1 MLPLSIFRYAKQNKN
16 TIVRYP
22 GENVLLMYCHHLAS
36 VVADQSFSNNQLDQM
51 VPNLIKILCGWSS
64 IFYTFPLV
72 VLYKVG
78 VLYVDWKSIAEQIL
92 TYYAMLYQIDKG
104 KLNKYILK
112 ASVDTVFCLTQY
124 YVLDI
129 CLVLLFIKCLICLSN
144 MWNLGILS
152 LLK

>member
-78 VLYVDWKSIAEQIL
+78 VLYVDWKSIAEQSFDIL
-92 TYYAMLYQIDKG
+92 
-104 KLNKYILK
+104 
-112 ASVDTVFCLTQY
+112 C
-124 YVLDI
+124 YVVV
-129 CLVLLFIKCLICLSN
+129 VLLETECCDNFLTWFSFNFNGVFFFVQII
-144 MWNLGILS
+144 I
-152 LLK
+152 